1 MSGKPLD
8 GDTRVSVIQCHRLGL
23 QTKDIVTETGVS
35 EQNVSRLVAKFK
47 ASLSA
52 QTRTPG
58 KCCQTNEN
66 QLHFAQSHETVRG
79 CHSHPYNTLS
89 EVSLIFVGL
98 LTHLPRV
105 RV

>member
-35 EQNVSRLVAKFK
+35 ERSVRRLVAKFK
-47 ASLSA
+47 ASPSA

-58 KCCQTNEN
+58 KC
-66 QLHFAQSHETVRG
+66 
-79 CHSHPYNTLS
+79 
-89 EVSLIFVGL
+89 VSRPTKINDTSL
-98 LTHLPRV
+98 RV
-105 RV
+105 L